1 MKYEKERCEL
11 IECAR
16 VMEHYGLVMLSG
28 GECQS
33 PNERWYIF
41 SNSFGDGL

>member
-16 VMEHYGLVMLSG
+16 AMEVLLPGNAVR
-28 GECQS
+28 GECQF

>member
-16 VMEHYGLVMLSG
+16 AMEHYGGNADQG
-28 GECQS
+28 GMSVSE
-33 PNERWYIF
+33 
-41 SNSFGDGL
+41 